1 MPQLGQRSGFFMPQT
16 LVLLLALC
24 YTLGMN
30 QLPIAKRIQILNML
44 VEGSSMRSVIVSLE
58 SRLTPS
64 PNSWLTRVRPA
75 YAFTMRW
82 FRMFP
87 SDTCRRTNSGSFCYA
102 KEKNIPH
109 AKEALAE
116 AGSVWTWTALDSD
129 SKLIIDWLV
138 TPGQDAVYGLEFLD
152 RVRSR
157 LGSRVQ
163 LTTDGHAAY
172 LEAVEGAFGG
182 DVDFAQLV
190 KLYGPDPDI
199 ETRYSHQYASVRR
212 CEKSPAIQTP
222 TE

>member
-1 MPQLGQRSGFFMPQT
+1 MGVSIDTVTKL
-16 LVLLLALC
+16 LVDAGEASLRLHDALV
-24 YTLGMN
+24 
-30 QLPIAKRIQILNML
+30 QDVP
-44 VEGSSMRSVIVSLE
+44 
-58 SRLTPS
+58 
-64 PNSWLTRVRPA
+64 VRYVQA
-75 YAFTMRW
+75 DELW
-82 FRMFP
+82 
-87 SDTCRRTNSGSFCYA
+87 SFCCA

-109 AKEALAE
+109 AKDALAE

-190 KLYGPDPDI
+190 KPYGPDPDI